1 MVPNE
6 GIEIKATGS
15 DHLSLQGK
23 GGAGKSLVAS
33 ILAQHLDR
41 KAQAVRCIHPD
52 PANKTRSEY
61 KGLRTAPLQLFR
73 ESFAQRARGSS
84 GTRSSPAPRRS
95 PTRSSTPAN
104 SSRALRTRTSSYGQV
119 NTSAASTVT
128 ANNSWTSTSSRT
140 TQRECAARSPSRS
153 GTGTPSAASRGS
165 YSAHGRSEECGGPRS
180 NSLCGDM
187 LGPERPK
194 IRTTNVRFST
204 GTKGGEHQ

>member
-6 GIEIKATGS
+6 GIEINATGS

-41 KAQAVRCIHPD
+41 KAQAVRFVHPD

-61 KGLRTAPLQLFR
+61 KVLRTAPLQLFR
-73 ESFAQRARGSS
+73 EK
-84 GTRSSPAPRRS
+84 
-95 PTRSSTPAN
+95 
-104 SSRALRTRTSSYGQV
+104 LR
-119 NTSAASTVT
+119 AASKRLFGHAVI
-128 ANNSWTSTSSRT
+128 
-140 TQRECAARSPSRS
+140 
-153 GTGTPSAASRGS
+153 TGAQ
-165 YSAHGRSEECGGPRS
+165 GPPS

-194 IRTTNVRFST
+194 ITTTNVRFST

>member
-6 GIEIKATGS
+6 GIEVKATGS

-41 KAQAVRCIHPD
+41 KAQAVRCIHPV

-61 KGLRTAPLQLFR
+61 KVLRTAPLQLFR
-73 ESFAQRARGSS
+73 EK
-84 GTRSSPAPRRS
+84 
-95 PTRSSTPAN
+95 
-104 SSRALRTRTSSYGQV
+104 LR
-119 NTSAASTVT
+119 AASKRLFGHAVI
-128 ANNSWTSTSSRT
+128 
-140 TQRECAARSPSRS
+140 
-153 GTGTPSAASRGS
+153 TGAQ
-165 YSAHGRSEECGGPRS
+165 GPRS

-194 IRTTNVRFST
+194 ITTTNVRFST

>member
-6 GIEIKATGS
+6 GIEINATGS

-41 KAQAVRCIHPD
+41 KAQAVRCVHPD

-61 KGLRTAPLQLFR
+61 KGLRTAALAALQPFR
-73 ESFAQRARGSS
+73 EKLRAAIKRLFGHAVITGAQ
-84 GTRSSPAPRRS
+84 
-95 PTRSSTPAN
+95 
-104 SSRALRTRTSSYGQV
+104 
-119 NTSAASTVT
+119 
-128 ANNSWTSTSSRT
+128 
-140 TQRECAARSPSRS
+140 
-153 GTGTPSAASRGS
+153 
-165 YSAHGRSEECGGPRS
+165 GPRS

-194 IRTTNVRFST
+194 ITTTNVRFST